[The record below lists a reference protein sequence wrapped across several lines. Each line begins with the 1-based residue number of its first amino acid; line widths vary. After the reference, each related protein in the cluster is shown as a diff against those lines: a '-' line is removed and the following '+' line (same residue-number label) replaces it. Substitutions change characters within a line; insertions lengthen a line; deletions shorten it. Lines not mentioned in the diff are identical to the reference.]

1 MITTICN
8 AIKQRELIEFNY
20 DGFYRKV
27 EPHTLGVSKKGN
39 DLLAAYQVEGGS
51 KEGNVPGW
59 KQFNLEKIERLN
71 VLAESFT
78 TPRPGYTKDDSRMI
92 KIYCE
97 L

>member
-8 AIKQRELIEFNY
+8 AIKQRELIEFYY

-51 KEGNVPGW
+51 KEGKVPEW

-78 TPRPGYTKDDSRMI
+78 NPRSGYTKDDSRMV